1 MKIRNGFVTNSS
13 SASYIV
19 CFARVEDEEKANK
32 IAEKYEFPLLSKEE
46 VEGYKYCGEY
56 GAHWAGAIAYSV
68 DDVMQE
74 HPESKFVYMTDY
86 NDADYD
92 EDFYP
97 IYDYDFTINSAISEI
112 CEENGFA
119 DIEISEGEGRDG

>member
-13 SASYIV
+13 SASFIV
-19 CFARVEDEEKANK
+19 CFARVDDEEKAKK

-46 VEGYKYCGEY
+46 VEEHKCCGEY
-56 GAHWAGAIAYSV
+56 GAYWAGAIAYSV
-68 DDVMQE
+68 DDVMQK

-92 EDFYP
+92 EDYDP
-97 IYDYDFTINSAISEI
+97 IYDYDFTINPAISEI
-112 CEENGFA
+112 CEENGFV
-119 DIEISEGEGRDG
+119 DIEVSEGEGRDG

>member
-13 SASYIV
+13 SASFIV
-19 CFARVEDEEKANK
+19 CFARVEDEEKAKK

-46 VEGYKYCGEY
+46 VEGYKCYGEY
-56 GAHWAGAIAYSV
+56 GAYWAGAIAYSV
-68 DDVMQE
+68 DDVMRE

-92 EDFYP
+92 EYGDP
-97 IYDYDFTINSAISEI
+97 IYDYDFEIDSTIAKIT
-112 CEENGFA
+112 EENGFV
-119 DIEISEGEGRDG
+119 DVEISEGEGRDG